1 MDGDRGIRPATMNLR
16 CLCLFLSAGAALL
29 RSAPL
34 PATTAV
40 QARPDPSSPVIGYLK
55 AGTEP
60 ESAGSAPE
68 GWLAVAL
75 PGPFTAYVPS
85 TALNKD
91 LDVKPGTPLYLEPR
105 PDANVLCTSAKGDK
119 IEITGL
125 HGRWT
130 QIKLDQP
137 ILGYIAA
144 GGGAPLTPA
153 PSALALVTD
162 APPPAPAATGPGH
175 PVDTGPGLAGPQY
188 FEGRFAST
196 HRWIGPARPYDW
208 QLLDANGTRLA
219 FLDTHKLLLTEQM
232 DKYVG
237 HMVGVYGAVHAIPHS
252 RDVVV
257 TVESL
262 QLR

>member
-1 MDGDRGIRPATMNLR
+1 MDGDRGIHTAIMNLR
-16 CLCLFLSAGAALL
+16 CLCLFLSASAALL
-29 RSAPL
+29 RAAPL

-40 QARPDPSSPVIGYLK
+40 QARPDASAPVIGYLK
-55 AGTEP
+55 AGAEP
-60 ESAGSAPE
+60 ESAGSAPD
-68 GWLAVAL
+68 GWLAVSL

-85 TALNKD
+85 TALTKD
-91 LDVKPGTPLYLEPR
+91 LDVKAGTPLYLEPR
-105 PDANVLCTSAKGDK
+105 TDANVLTTSARGDK

-137 ILGYIAA
+137 IVGYIAA
-144 GGGAPLTPA
+144 GGGAPVAPA
-153 PSALALVTD
+153 PSAPAVVTD
-162 APPPAPAATGPGH
+162 AAPPPPAATGPGH
-175 PVDTGPGLAGPQY
+175 PVDVGSAVAGPQY

-219 FLDTHKLLLTEQM
+219 FLDVHKLLLTEQM

-237 HMVGVYGAVHAIPHS
+237 HMVGVYGAVQAIPNS

-257 TVESL
+257 TIESL